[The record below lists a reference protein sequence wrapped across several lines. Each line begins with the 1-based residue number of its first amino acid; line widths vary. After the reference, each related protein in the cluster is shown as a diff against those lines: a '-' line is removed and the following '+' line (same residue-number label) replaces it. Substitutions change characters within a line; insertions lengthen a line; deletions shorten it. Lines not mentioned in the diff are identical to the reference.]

1 MINKLLLIY
10 VSDADLQTKHENTQY
25 STSVREI
32 ITVGFMLD
40 HPQDQEV
47 NSLKV
52 EKWHC
57 PKCDITFYTEGEYI
71 YDPYCTNC
79 GSDTNVV
86 LLGKVEIKE
95 DKPDEVSSR

>member
-1 MINKLLLIY
+1 M
-10 VSDADLQTKHENTQY
+10 
-25 STSVREI
+25 
-32 ITVGFMLD
+32 
-40 HPQDQEV
+40 
-47 NSLKV
+47 KV

-95 DKPDEVSSR
+95 DKTDEVSSR